1 MLYNNGKQH
10 PLPYAIYTRCFF
22 FFSGFFYR
30 VVELNPDA
38 LKSRMDKFLDTC
50 KNDKDTWSLQIQVFY
65 ALSNKYPEVC

>member
-1 MLYNNGKQH
+1 MESNIPCLMLYIQDV
-10 PLPYAIYTRCFF
+10 FF